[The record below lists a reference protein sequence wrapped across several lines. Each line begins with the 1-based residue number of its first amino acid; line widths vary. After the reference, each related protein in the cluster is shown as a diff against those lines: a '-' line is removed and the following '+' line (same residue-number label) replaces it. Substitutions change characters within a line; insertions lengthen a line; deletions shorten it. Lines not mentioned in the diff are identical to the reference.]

1 MDVISNRI
9 SLTAWGRT
17 HGFDKAMTSRR
28 HHTGKLPPEL
38 QSERAVAAAE
48 TAQ

>member
-1 MDVISNRI
+1 MDVISNRT
-9 SLTAWGRT
+9 SLTAWGRLY
-17 HGFDKAMTSRR
+17 GFDKAMTSRL
-28 HHTGKLPPEL
+28 HLTGRLPPEL